1 MTSIDQGSWSD
12 RTDATTPSVTG
23 LGACE
28 SPSRKSFGDEFIVV
42 NSDVFREA
50 IKARNVYAAW
60 ARKLTQAKPDDPDLQ
75 NFHLQVGKSGEI
87 VNNLLI
93 KLQVP
98 LFKLPA
104 SEKELDRIILR
115 AKTQV
120 VEPAAKKREEKP
132 LPAAPSS
139 PPPSPRSVKKKREKR
154 RADEQGFIPPPPPA
168 CAKKAHHFCSPLHLA
183 VWRNGSNRERS
194 HPSTS
199 TASAAD
205 GEGME
210 TNADD
215 PPAGDIIEIAP
226 VPERKV
232 RAPPPFFINPKG
244 DWRQLV
250 AIAKM
255 HAPSFQSQMA
265 GRFLKVTVADAD
277 QYRALNSFLTEAGVE
292 FKSFNLKE
300 DRPVKVVIRGLPSN
314 TEPEDIQAEIEAEGF
329 KVKVTT

>member
-1 MTSIDQGSWSD
+1 
-12 RTDATTPSVTG
+12 
-23 LGACE
+23 
-28 SPSRKSFGDEFIVV
+28 
-42 NSDVFREA
+42 
-50 IKARNVYAAW
+50 
-60 ARKLTQAKPDDPDLQ
+60 
-75 NFHLQVGKSGEI
+75 
-87 VNNLLI
+87 
-93 KLQVP
+93 
-98 LFKLPA
+98 
-104 SEKELDRIILR
+104 
-115 AKTQV
+115 
-120 VEPAAKKREEKP
+120 
-132 LPAAPSS
+132 
-139 PPPSPRSVKKKREKR
+139 
-154 RADEQGFIPPPPPA
+154 
-168 CAKKAHHFCSPLHLA
+168 
-183 VWRNGSNRERS
+183 
-194 HPSTS
+194 
-199 TASAAD
+199 
-205 GEGME
+205 ME

-215 PPAGDIIEIAP
+215 PPAGDIVESAP

-329 KVKVTT
+329 KVVKIFSNEAFPDKTADAPFLPSDRKWP

>member
-1 MTSIDQGSWSD
+1 MSKASSLPLRQLVRKKRTTS
-12 RTDATTPSVTG
+12 ALPST
-23 LGACE
+23 
-28 SPSRKSFGDEFIVV
+28 S
-42 NSDVFREA
+42 
-50 IKARNVYAAW
+50 
-60 ARKLTQAKPDDPDLQ
+60 Q
-75 NFHLQVGKSGEI
+75 SGETEVI
-87 VNNLLI
+87 E
-93 KLQVP
+93 
-98 LFKLPA
+98 
-104 SEKELDRIILR
+104 S
-115 AKTQV
+115 
-120 VEPAAKKREEKP
+120 
-132 LPAAPSS
+132 APT
-139 PPPSPRSVKKKREKR
+139 
-154 RADEQGFIPPPPPA
+154 
-168 CAKKAHHFCSPLHLA
+168 
-183 VWRNGSNRERS
+183 
-194 HPSTS
+194 PSTS
-199 TASAAD
+199 TASATD

-255 HAPSFQSQMA
+255 HAPSFQFQMA

-314 TEPEDIQAEIEAEGF
+314 TEPEDIQAEIAAEGF
-329 KVKVTT
+329 KLYTAKFCFGLKWRLVEKRIWVVVLTIQKDREDGFRI

>member
-1 MTSIDQGSWSD
+1 
-12 RTDATTPSVTG
+12 
-23 LGACE
+23 
-28 SPSRKSFGDEFIVV
+28 
-42 NSDVFREA
+42 
-50 IKARNVYAAW
+50 
-60 ARKLTQAKPDDPDLQ
+60 
-75 NFHLQVGKSGEI
+75 
-87 VNNLLI
+87 
-93 KLQVP
+93 
-98 LFKLPA
+98 
-104 SEKELDRIILR
+104 
-115 AKTQV
+115 
-120 VEPAAKKREEKP
+120 
-132 LPAAPSS
+132 
-139 PPPSPRSVKKKREKR
+139 
-154 RADEQGFIPPPPPA
+154 
-168 CAKKAHHFCSPLHLA
+168 
-183 VWRNGSNRERS
+183 
-194 HPSTS
+194 
-199 TASAAD
+199 
-205 GEGME
+205 ME

-255 HAPSFQSQMA
+255 PAPSFQSQMA

-329 KVKVTT
+329 KASHAKFFLNYLNTSSTNRELFHPMPTANHRNPSPLHILPQENPRISRQDNRNNQ

>member
-12 RTDATTPSVTG
+12 RTIATTPSVTG

-28 SPSRKSFGDEFIVV
+28 SPSRKSFGDEFIVE

-98 LFKLPA
+98 LFKIPA

-120 VEPAAKKREEKP
+120 VEPAAAAKNQEEKP

-139 PPPSPRSVKKKREKR
+139 PSTFPALSEEK
-154 RADEQGFIPPPPPA
+154 AGK
-168 CAKKAHHFCSPLHLA
+168 AKS
-183 VWRNGSNRERS
+183 G
-194 HPSTS
+194 
-199 TASAAD
+199 
-205 GEGME
+205 
-210 TNADD
+210 
-215 PPAGDIIEIAP
+215 
-226 VPERKV
+226 
-232 RAPPPFFINPKG
+232 
-244 DWRQLV
+244 
-250 AIAKM
+250 
-255 HAPSFQSQMA
+255 
-265 GRFLKVTVADAD
+265 
-277 QYRALNSFLTEAGVE
+277 
-292 FKSFNLKE
+292 
-300 DRPVKVVIRGLPSN
+300 
-314 TEPEDIQAEIEAEGF
+314 
-329 KVKVTT
+329 